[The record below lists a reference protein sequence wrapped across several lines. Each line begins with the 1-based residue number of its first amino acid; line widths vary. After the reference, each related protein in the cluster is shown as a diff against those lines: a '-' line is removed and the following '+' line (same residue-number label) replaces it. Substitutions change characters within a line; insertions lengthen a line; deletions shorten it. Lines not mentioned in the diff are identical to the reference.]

1 MTAPAAGR
9 IHCLDWLDDDTL
21 IFDRLEPKDKIGYQ
35 SSLRR
40 LSLRE
45 KNASTD

>member
-1 MTAPAAGR
+1 MRTTAPAASR
-9 IHCLDWLDDDTL
+9 IRRLDWLDDHTL
-21 IFDRLEPKDKIGYQ
+21 LFDRLEPKDKIGYQ

-45 KNASTD
+45 